1 MRRKR
6 KGSGYLNKLI
16 NKFRRLKAEPNSSSN
31 RNSKTDLRLIPIFSN
46 TSKFKRKEQALQ
58 RSRQEFIGLFKNS
71 PKALSYTDMDGII
84 LEVNKQFEELFGY
97 ELEEMRGKHIE
108 KVLTNCR
115 TQILGSDRVFKDL
128 ELIAKKKNNKLMS
141 VSVTVTLNR
150 VNEQTIGKIFLLNDI
165 TNRKANETVNNVLY
179 NISRAAN
186 SDISLTQLYPII
198 REELG
203 TIIDTTNFYIA
214 LFDKEKNKLYFSYYA
229 DETGEKDK
237 DILISKYSDSDSI
250 FNYIFKTGESLLLN
264 YNKYKGMIARG
275 DFNSHDVITNK
286 QVWLGVPL
294 KIESKIIGS
303 MILQSYT
310 DPNLY
315 SKEDIRLMEFVSQQI
330 ATAIERKQIEEKLK
344 FLSLYDSLTRIP
356 NRALFYDRM
365 KQEIAYAR
373 RERKKFSLMFLDLDN
388 FKEVNDKF
396 GHDAGDELLQET
408 AKRFNNLLRE
418 SDTIC
423 RLGGDE
429 FIILLPRLKHPRENT
444 EDVIQKIFSAFSEPF
459 KVINDSVNIHLS
471 IGIALYPDD
480 GEREE
485 ILIKSADKAMY
496 IAKKEGL
503 NSYHWAEFKLI

>member
-6 KGSGYLNKLI
+6 KGSGYLNKLV
-16 NKFRRLKAEPNSSSN
+16 NKFRRLKTEANSSSN

-46 TSKFKRKEQALQ
+46 TYKFKKKEQALQ

-108 KVLTNCR
+108 KVLTNCP
-115 TQILGSDRVFKDL
+115 TQTLGSDRVFKDL
-128 ELIAKKKNNKLMS
+128 ELIARKKNNKLMS

-150 VNEQTIGKIFLLNDI
+150 VNEQTIGKIFLLSDI

-179 NISRAAN
+179 SISRAAN
-186 SDISLTQLYPII
+186 SDISLTQLYPVI

-214 LFDKEKNKLYFSYYA
+214 LFDKEKNILYFSYYA

-264 YNKYKGMIARG
+264 YNKYKGMISRG

-315 SKEDIRLMEFVSQQI
+315 SKEDITLMEFVSQQI
-330 ATAIERKQIEEKLK
+330 ATAIERKQAEEKLK
-344 FLSLYDSLTRIP
+344 FLSLYDPLTKLP
-356 NRALFYDRM
+356 NRVLFYDRM
-365 KQEIAYAR
+365 RQEIAYAK
-373 RERKKFSLMFLDLDN
+373 REQKKFALMFLDLDD
-388 FKEVNDKF
+388 FKKVNDEF
-396 GHDAGDELLQET
+396 GHDIGDQLLQGVVKE
-408 AKRFNNLLRE
+408 FNKLLRE
-418 SDTIC
+418 ADTIC

-429 FIILLPRLKHPRENT
+429 FIILLPRLRQPRENA
-444 EDVIQKIFSAFSEPF
+444 EDVARKILHSLGEPF
-459 KVINDSVNIHLS
+459 LIKDNQIYVNTS

-480 GEREE
+480 GEKEE
-485 ILIKSADKAMY
+485 DLIKSADKAMY
-496 IAKKEGL
+496 TAKKEGP
-503 NSYHWAEFKLI
+503 NNFHWAGFKLT